1 MDAWGKL
8 RIDSRRCARLNE
20 RRFASAKSFL
30 QKGDAP
36 MKSFRAAAGLAVV
49 IAAATAPA
57 AAQWD
62 GFLAPDWTKRAETPT
77 SHLLLGA
84 PTAAP
89 YSYYY
94 RYPEP
99 YPYIYAPNGC
109 LVDAAMFDDW
119 GIFRG
124 YQRLRVAC

>member
-1 MDAWGKL
+1 ME
-8 RIDSRRCARLNE
+8 RLSIRE
-20 RRFASAKSFL
+20 
-30 QKGDAP
+30 GDAP
-36 MKSFRAAAGLAVV
+36 MRALHARALLVTAALAAAS
-49 IAAATAPA
+49 PA

-62 GFLAPDWTKRAETPT
+62 GFLVPDWTKRAETRT
-77 SHLLLGA
+77 SHLQLPGV

-94 RYPEP
+94 RYPDP
-99 YPYIYAPNGC
+99 YPYIYARGGC
-109 LVDAAMFDDW
+109 LVDAAIYDDW

>member
-1 MDAWGKL
+1 MRA
-8 RIDSRRCARLNE
+8 
-20 RRFASAKSFL
+20 
-30 QKGDAP
+30 
-36 MKSFRAAAGLAVV
+36 FRAGLVMAITAV
-49 IAAATAPA
+49 AAPA
-57 AAQWD
+57 LAQWD
-62 GFLAPDWTKRAETPT
+62 GFLVPDWTKRAETRT

-84 PTAAP
+84 PTAAS

-99 YPYIYAPNGC
+99 YPYVYAPRGC